1 MSEHTPGPWFVD
13 KGPIYDSS
21 SQSYVWG
28 VTNDLT
34 EDEETGAVTELI
46 WVFKEADAR
55 LIAAAPDMFRILK
68 ELLMPCP
75 PEYAEATKQ
84 RIKALIEKVES

>member
-1 MSEHTPGPWFVD
+1 MSEHTPGPWRLD
-13 KGPIYDSS
+13 HEHGSLIIRS
-21 SQSYVWG
+21 
-28 VTNDLT
+28 NDA
-34 EDEETGAVTELI
+34 GLI
-46 WVFKEADAR
+46 ADVMPWANSNEANAR

-75 PEYAEATKQ
+75 PEYAEATEQ